1 MDYSEG
7 PPPLWTQISPS
18 PLSYLGNPHLEK
30 HVAVVTALMRI
41 SPGWS
46 TFMKNFNRN
55 FRPHIPEQRDLF
67 EEFEA
72 EEREAADGGG
82 LSAPRALGPD
92 LLLLLA

>member
-1 MDYSEG
+1 LTELERLNPNIQKGRRKYHHHRF
-7 PPPLWTQISPS
+7 
-18 PLSYLGNPHLEK
+18 LSGDLGNPHLEK

-41 SPGWS
+41 SSDWS

-72 EEREAADGGG
+72 EEREAAN
-82 LSAPRALGPD
+82 
-92 LLLLLA
+92 